1 MTPLLRRCGP
11 SAQTLTLTLT
21 LAAAML
27 ATPAARAQDFRP
39 EPLGQVATL
48 PAAYPDHWLVIHDAS
63 FFHIRE
69 GKFLFVDPAADTVA
83 GQLRGMLSADF
94 MAHYE
99 QSPERGEHYVIETFF
114 SRGGRGGARTDVVTI
129 YDASSLA
136 VTGEIVIPPRKLS
149 SMPER
154 YGTALTAGDRL
165 LVVYNFAPGQSISV
179 IDLEKR
185 EFVAEYPISGCAL
198 VFPTG
203 ASGITSLC
211 SDGSLLTTVLT
222 AAGGLN
228 GTSRTEPVMDADDPM
243 FEKAAVIDGVA
254 YFPTFKGNV
263 VPVDLSGTAA
273 QPRAAWSLVSA
284 DERAAGWRPGG
295 WQLVAADRQGRF
307 YILMHPDGEEGS
319 HKNGGSEVWVFDVA
333 AQERVARIALPNW
346 GVSIAVNNAEQ
357 PLLLVTNGEFALETY
372 DAGSGAFI
380 KTLAVQT
387 QTAFTNRGVR

>member
-1 MTPLLRRCGP
+1 
-11 SAQTLTLTLT
+11 
-21 LAAAML
+21 
-27 ATPAARAQDFRP
+27 
-39 EPLGQVATL
+39 
-48 PAAYPDHWLVIHDAS
+48 
-63 FFHIRE
+63 
-69 GKFLFVDPAADTVA
+69 
-83 GQLRGMLSADF
+83 
-94 MAHYE
+94 
-99 QSPERGEHYVIETFF
+99 
-114 SRGGRGGARTDVVTI
+114 
-129 YDASSLA
+129 
-136 VTGEIVIPPRKLS
+136 
-149 SMPER
+149 MPER

-284 DERAAGWRPGG
+284 DERAAGWRARRLATGCRRSPGTF
-295 WQLVAADRQGRF
+295 L
-307 YILMHPDGEEGS
+307 HPDAPRRRGRQP
-319 HKNGGSEVWVFDVA
+319 
-333 AQERVARIALPNW
+333 QERR
-346 GVSIAVNNAEQ
+346 Q
-357 PLLLVTNGEFALETY
+357 
-372 DAGSGAFI
+372 
-380 KTLAVQT
+380 
-387 QTAFTNRGVR
+387 RGVGVRCRRAGAGGAHCTAKLGCSPLR